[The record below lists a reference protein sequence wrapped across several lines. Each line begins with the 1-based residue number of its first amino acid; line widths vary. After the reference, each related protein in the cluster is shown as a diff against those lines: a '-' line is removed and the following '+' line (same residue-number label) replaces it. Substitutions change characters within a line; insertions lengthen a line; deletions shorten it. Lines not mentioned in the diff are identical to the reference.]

1 MTLIFRRIDIADKIG
16 NIISCKT
23 SLRLKNNRYR

>member
-16 NIISCKT
+16 NIISCILF
-23 SLRLKNNRYR
+23 LRLKNNR